1 MYRGARDGDWL
12 QFTLGAGSLVLD
24 IATMGGASV
33 IKAAAVTTVAVAAGY
48 GARALAKRAGKEV
61 VEEVGERIAIN
72 TVGAMR
78 RESNLV
84 EQADNLIPLNGE
96 KIQ

>member
-1 MYRGARDGDWL
+1 
-12 QFTLGAGSLVLD
+12 
-24 IATMGGASV
+24 
-33 IKAAAVTTVAVAAGY
+33 VAAGY